1 MFGIG
6 GSPPSEETTEKNIL
20 PSGYAGGPTI
30 FFCCRLRERK
40 SRENSPTEIIS
51 LACPSPWFLV
61 SIQQE
66 SRVQASNPEGSAL
79 ATFRVA
85 MSSNPHTISQIE

>member
-1 MFGIG
+1 VFGIG
-6 GSPPSEETTEKNIL
+6 GSPPSEETTEKIL
-20 PSGYAGGPTI
+20 LPLGYAGGPTI
-30 FFCCRLRERK
+30 FLRRRLRERK
-40 SRENSPTEIIS
+40 SREISPTEIIS
-51 LACPSPWFLV
+51 LACPSPRFLV

-85 MSSNPHTISQIE
+85 MSSNPRTISQIE